1 MIWSDVLKLE
11 ICENLRNLW
20 IKIPAMKPA
29 ITPGEILLE
38 DYLVPMSISQN
49 ALARA
54 LGISPRSINEII
66 LGRRSITPEM
76 SLKLGKFFKQSAQFW
91 FNIQTTCDFRQLR
104 KKEKQITATVSKD
117 YTELA
122 A

>member
-1 MIWSDVLKLE
+1 
-11 ICENLRNLW
+11 
-20 IKIPAMKPA
+20 MKPA
-29 ITPGEILLE
+29 MTPGEILLE
-38 DYLVPMSISQN
+38 DYLIPMGISQN

-54 LGISPRSINEII
+54 LGISPQSINEIV

-91 FNIQTTCDFRQLR
+91 FNMQTTCDFRKLR

>member
-1 MIWSDVLKLE
+1 
-11 ICENLRNLW
+11 
-20 IKIPAMKPA
+20 MKPA

-38 DYLVPMSISQN
+38 DYLIPMDISQN

-54 LGISPRSINEII
+54 LGISPRNINEMV

-91 FNIQTTCDFRQLR
+91 FNMQTTCDFRQLL

>member
-1 MIWSDVLKLE
+1 
-11 ICENLRNLW
+11 
-20 IKIPAMKPA
+20 MKPT
-29 ITPGEILLE
+29 ITAGEILLE
-38 DYLVPMSISQN
+38 DYLIPMGISQN
-49 ALARA
+49 VLTRA
-54 LGISPRSINEII
+54 LGISPRSINEIV

>member
-1 MIWSDVLKLE
+1 
-11 ICENLRNLW
+11 
-20 IKIPAMKPA
+20 MKPA
-29 ITPGEILLE
+29 ISPGEILLE
-38 DYLVPMSISQN
+38 DYLVPMGISQN

-54 LGISPRSINEII
+54 LGISPRSINKIV

-76 SLKLGKFFKQSAQFW
+76 SLKLGKFFKQSAHFY
-91 FNIQTTCDFRQLR
+91 FNIQTTCDFRQLL
-104 KKEKQITATVSKD
+104 KKEKQMTATVTKD

>member
-1 MIWSDVLKLE
+1 
-11 ICENLRNLW
+11 
-20 IKIPAMKPA
+20 MKPA
-29 ITPGEILLE
+29 MTPGEILLE
-38 DYLVPMSISQN
+38 DYLIPMGISQN

-54 LGISPRSINEII
+54 LGISPRSINEIVF
-66 LGRRSITPEM
+66 GRRNITPEM

-91 FNIQTTCDFRQLR
+91 FNIQTTCDFRQLL
-104 KKEKQITATVSKD
+104 KKEKQITATVTKD

>member
-1 MIWSDVLKLE
+1 
-11 ICENLRNLW
+11 
-20 IKIPAMKPA
+20 MKPA
-29 ITPGEILLE
+29 ITLGEILLE
-38 DYLVPMSISQN
+38 DYLIPMGISQN

-54 LGISPRSINEII
+54 LGISP
-66 LGRRSITPEM
+66 RSITPEM

-91 FNIQTTCDFRQLR
+91 FNIQTTCDFRQLL

>member
-1 MIWSDVLKLE
+1 
-11 ICENLRNLW
+11 
-20 IKIPAMKPA
+20 MKPA
-29 ITPGEILLE
+29 ITLGEILLE
-38 DYLVPMSISQN
+38 DYLIPMGISQN

-54 LGISPRSINEII
+54 LGISPCSINEIV
-66 LGRRSITPEM
+66 LGRRSINPEM

-91 FNIQTTCDFRQLR
+91 FNIQTTCDFRQLL
-104 KKEKQITATVSKD
+104 KKEKQTTATVSKD

>member
-1 MIWSDVLKLE
+1 M
-11 ICENLRNLW
+11 N
-20 IKIPAMKPA
+20 PT
-29 ITPGEILLE
+29 ITPSEILLK
-38 DYLVPMSISQN
+38 DYLIPMGISQN
-49 ALARA
+49 VLTRA
-54 LGISPRSINEII
+54 LGISPRSINEIV

-104 KKEKQITATVSKD
+104 KKEKQITAAVTKD

>member
-1 MIWSDVLKLE
+1 
-11 ICENLRNLW
+11 
-20 IKIPAMKPA
+20 MKPA
-29 ITPGEILLE
+29 MTVGEILLE
-38 DYLVPMSISQN
+38 DYLMPMGISQN

-54 LGISPRSINEII
+54 LGISPRSINEIV

-76 SLKLGKFFKQSAQFW
+76 SLKISKLFKQSAQFW
-91 FNIQTTCDFRQLR
+91 FNIQTNCDFRQLL
-104 KKEKQITATVSKD
+104 KKEKQITATVTKD